1 MLDWC
6 FRRCDNHD
14 VAERSPIGYIPK
26 TNAIDVEGLEK
37 VNMEKLFDIPRE
49 YWIDEVER
57 LRRYYDEQLGSDLP
71 VAIEKEL
78 NDLEKRVKAI

>member
-1 MLDWC
+1 
-6 FRRCDNHD
+6 
-14 VAERSPIGYIPK
+14 
-26 TNAIDVEGLEK
+26 
-37 VNMEKLFDIPRE
+37 MEKLFDIPRE